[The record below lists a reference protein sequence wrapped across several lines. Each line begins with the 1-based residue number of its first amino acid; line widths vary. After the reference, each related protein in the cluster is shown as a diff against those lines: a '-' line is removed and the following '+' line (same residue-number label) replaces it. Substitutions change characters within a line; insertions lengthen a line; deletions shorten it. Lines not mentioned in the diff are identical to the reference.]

1 MFAAM
6 DSAELSRWYV
16 RWRSVAPF
24 GDEWRQFG
32 MLASVVANT
41 SANRTKDSKIFGSE
55 DFMPLVRTPEAI
67 KAIEQS
73 EQEQKELAKVVHD
86 SLGYHG

>member
-24 GDEWRQFG
+24 GDEWRQAG
-32 MLASVVANT
+32 MLGSLILNC
-41 SANRTKDSKIFGSE
+41 SPNRTKDSKIFAPE
-55 DFMPLVRTPEAI
+55 DCMPLVKSPEA
-67 KAIEQS
+67 KRAIEQS
-73 EQEQKELAKVVHD
+73 EQEQKELAKIVHEA
-86 SLGYHG
+86 LQIP